1 MGDPELYSID
11 YEEQIKY
18 IVSWAAQQLK
28 LHEIQS
34 FETAELSLFVG
45 EGACVWHYLK
55 LIVTFKCYL

>member
-34 FETAELSLFVG
+34 FETEELSLFVG
-45 EGACVWHYLK
+45 EGARVWHYL
-55 LIVTFKCYL
+55 